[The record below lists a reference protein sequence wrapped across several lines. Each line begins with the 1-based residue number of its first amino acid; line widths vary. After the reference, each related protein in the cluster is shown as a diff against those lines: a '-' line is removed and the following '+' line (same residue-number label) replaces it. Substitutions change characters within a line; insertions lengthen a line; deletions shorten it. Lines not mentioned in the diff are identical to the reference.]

1 MWIKRINEYYENSS
15 EYDNN
20 GLYLHLAIN
29 LINMFKDRISF
40 DVDDDCNVCIKIIK
54 YGDMDD
60 DFEVDQEGL
69 LFWLQFTFHKELI
82 DIILSLK
89 QKFMNIQDTNK
100 KLNNDANMTMDES
113 KQSTIKSSLEKNN
126 KELEALSM
134 IMNKVDTYRRMVFS
148 FLRDKDSVEKMVDHI
163 RIYKEQSD

>member
-20 GLYLHLAIN
+20 SLDLHMAVN
-29 LINMFKDRISF
+29 LINIFEGRISF

-82 DIILSLK
+82 DT
-89 QKFMNIQDTNK
+89 NINK
-100 KLNNDANMTMDES
+100 NFIQN
-113 KQSTIKSSLEKNN
+113 
-126 KELEALSM
+126 
-134 IMNKVDTYRRMVFS
+134 
-148 FLRDKDSVEKMVDHI
+148 
-163 RIYKEQSD
+163 

>member
-1 MWIKRINEYYENSS
+1 MWIKKINEHYEKTS

-20 GLYLHLAIN
+20 NLALHMAVNLLNMLATRVT
-29 LINMFKDRISF
+29 FDIS
-40 DVDDDCNVCIKIIK
+40 DDCNVCITLLA

-60 DFEVDQEGL
+60 DYEVDQEGFL
-69 LFWLQFTFHKELI
+69 YWLQFTFHKELI

-89 QKFMNIQDTNK
+89 QKFLSIQDTNK
-100 KLNNDANMTMDES
+100 KRTNDSKLTTDEN
-113 KQSTIKSSLEKNN
+113 KQKELTSVIEKNN

-134 IMNKVDTYRRMVFS
+134 ILNKVDTYRRTVFG
-148 FLRDKDSVEKMVDHI
+148 FLRDKESVEKTIDHI

>member
-1 MWIKRINEYYENSS
+1 MWIKKINEYYDNSS

-20 GLYLHLAIN
+20 NLLLHLAVN
-29 LINMFKDRISF
+29 LISMLDTRLTFE
-40 DVDDDCNVCIKIIK
+40 VDDDCNVCIKIVK

-60 DFEVDQEGL
+60 DFEVDSEGF
-69 LFWLQFTFHKELI
+69 LFWLQFTFHRELI

-89 QKFMNIQDTNK
+89 QKFVSIQTTNK
-100 KLNNDANMTMDES
+100 QLNNDIKMTTDDTKKNEVF
-113 KQSTIKSSLEKNN
+113 SSIEQNK
-126 KELEALSM
+126 KELEALSI

-148 FLRDKDSVEKMVDHI
+148 YLRDKESVDKMIEHI

>member
-1 MWIKRINEYYENSS
+1 MWIKKINEYYETSS

-20 GLYLHLAIN
+20 GLLLHMAIN

-40 DVDDDCNVCIKIIK
+40 TIDEDCNVSIKVIK

-60 DFEVDQEGL
+60 DYEVDDEGL
-69 LFWLQFTFHKELI
+69 LYWLQFTFHKELI

-89 QKFMNIQDTNK
+89 QKFYTIQDTIK
-100 KLNNDANMTMDES
+100 KLNNDTRLTMDEGKKTELS
-113 KQSTIKSSLEKNN
+113 ESIDTNN

-134 IMNKVDTYRRMVFS
+134 IMNKVDNYRRMVFS
-148 FLRDKDSVEKMVDHI
+148 FLRDKESVEKMIDHI

>member
-89 QKFMNIQDTNK
+89 QKFMSIQDTNK

>member
-1 MWIKRINEYYENSS
+1 MWIKKINEFYENSS

-20 GLYLHLAIN
+20 NLLLHVATN
-29 LINMFKDRISF
+29 LINMFEGRVNF
-40 DVDDDCNVCIKIIK
+40 EVDEDCNVCIKIIK

-60 DFEVDQEGL
+60 DFEVDQEGF

-89 QKFMNIQDTNK
+89 QKFMGIQDSNK
-100 KLNNDANMTMDES
+100 KLNNDMKSTTDES
-113 KQSTIKSSLEKNN
+113 KRIESSKLIEKNN

-134 IMNKVDTYRRMVFS
+134 IINKVDTYRRMVFNY
-148 FLRDKDSVEKMVDHI
+148 LRNKEGVDNIVEHI
-163 RIYKEQSD
+163 RIYKEQCD

>member
-89 QKFMNIQDTNK
+89 QKFLSIQDTNK

-148 FLRDKDSVEKMVDHI
+148 VLRDKDSVEKMVDHI